1 MLVLFRLVS
10 DEGIRLGL
18 RANAAQFW
26 LLVGLNAIVGA
37 SVGLERSV
45 LPLIGERDFGVASKS
60 AILSF
65 VVAFGAAKALAN
77 LASGRL
83 ADRSGRRRV
92 LVAGW
97 VLALPVP
104 VLVGLAD
111 GWSYI
116 VAANV
121 LLGASQGLAWSMTVL
136 MKIDLVGPSR
146 RGLALGL
153 NESAGYLGVALAA
166 TATGALAA
174 TVAPRTLVWTGAS
187 TLALAG
193 LAATLCFVR
202 ETAGHMRVEALQAVV
217 RKPTRMLAACSQAG
231 FVNNANDALAWGLL
245 PVFLAA
251 HGESVTQIGIVAG
264 IYPAVWGIGQLATGA
279 LSDALGRAPLITAGM
294 LVQGAALAL
303 LASSTGSFGRA
314 LAAATLLGAGT
325 ALVYPTLIAAV
336 SDAVAPEDRARAVG
350 LYRFWRDAGLV
361 AGALLVGATA
371 DSLGSVVAIK
381 LVAGLTALSGL
392 SFFLAM
398 PGRRY
403 RWQLT

>member
-1 MLVLFRLVS
+1 MS
-10 DEGIRLGL
+10 NEGIRLGL
-18 RANAAQFW
+18 RANAAQFS

-45 LPLIGERDFGVASKS
+45 LPLIGERDFGLASKS
-60 AILSF
+60 AVLSF

-202 ETAGHMRVEALQAVV
+202 ETAGHMRVEALAQAVV
-217 RKPTRMLAACSQAG
+217 RKPTRLLAACSQAG

-251 HGESVTQIGIVAG
+251 HGQSVTQIGIVAG

-303 LASSTGSFGRA
+303 LAASDGAFGRA
-314 LAAATLLGAGT
+314 LTAAILLGAGT

-350 LYRFWRDAGLV
+350 SYRFWRDAGLV

-371 DSLGSVVAIK
+371 DVLDSVAAIE

-392 SFFLAM
+392 SFFVATA
-398 PGRRY
+398 GRRY